1 MTGRVI
7 KSYSGWYEVKLDGAP
22 GKGPITCRPRG
33 RLRQGEDGVLTGDRV
48 RLSLLDDG
56 SGVIEE
62 VLPRTSRLHRPPVAN
77 VDQVLVVFTLRQPP
91 LNRPVL
97 DRLTCLAHYEGL
109 DVVLVLNKLDLTPP
123 EQVEAIRAEYAPTG
137 YPFLAVAAHPPTNLE
152 SLEQLLAERVSVL
165 AGPSGVGKT
174 TLLNALQPGLSLQTQ
189 PVSRRLRRGR
199 HTTRH
204 VQLLP
209 LYDRET
215 RRHIQDGKKPAP
227 EPWGYVVDT
236 PGFSRLSVSHIPKD
250 RLIRC
255 FPDLAAGAD
264 HCRFQDC
271 LHRAEPGCGVKA
283 VVEEGAASPNRYEQ
297 YLELLTEIEEL
308 EAQRY
313 R

>member
-7 KSYSGWYEVKLDGAP
+7 KSYSGWYEVQLDGAP

-33 RLRQGEDGVLTGDRV
+33 RLRQEEEGVLTGDRV
-48 RLSLLDDG
+48 RVSVLDDG

-97 DRLTCLAHYEGL
+97 DRLTCLAQFEGL

-123 EQVEAIRAEYAPTG
+123 EEVEAIRAEYKPTG
-137 YPFLAVAAHPPTNLE
+137 YPFIALAAQPPTNVEALE
-152 SLEQLLAERVSVL
+152 AVLKGRVSVL

-174 TLLNALQPGLSLQTQ
+174 TLLNALQPGLNLQTQ

-209 LYDRET
+209 LYDREA
-215 RRHIQDGKKPAP
+215 RQRIQEGKKPKAG
-227 EPWGYVVDT
+227 PWGYVVDT
-236 PGFSRLSVSHIPKD
+236 PGFSRLSVAHIPKE
-250 RLIRC
+250 RLIHC

-264 HCRFQDC
+264 RCRFPDC
-271 LHRAEPGCGVKA
+271 LHRAEPGCAVKA
-283 VVEEGAASPNRYEQ
+283 LVEEGAASPHRYEQ

>member
-7 KSYSGWYEVKLDGAP
+7 KSYSGWYEVQLDGEPAR
-22 GKGPITCRPRG
+22 GPVTCRPRG
-33 RLRQGEDGVLTGDRV
+33 RLRQGEEGVLTGDRV
-48 RLSLLDDG
+48 RVSLLGDG

-62 VLPRTSRLHRPPVAN
+62 VLPRSSRLHRPPVAN
-77 VDQVLVVFTLRQPP
+77 VDQVVVVFTMRQPP

-97 DRLTCLAHYEGL
+97 DRLTCLAQFEGL

-123 EQVEAIRAEYAPTG
+123 EEVAAIRAEYAPTG
-137 YPFLAVAAHPPTNLE
+137 YPFVALSARSPTDLEPLAQFLK
-152 SLEQLLAERVSVL
+152 QRVSVL

-215 RRHIQDGKKPAP
+215 RRRLEAGKKPVT

-236 PGFSRLSVSHIPKD
+236 PGFSRLSVGHIPKEE
-250 RLIRC
+250 LIHC

-264 HCRFQDC
+264 GCRFQDC

-283 VVEEGAASPNRYEQ
+283 VVEQGAAAPTRYEQ